1 VIRFKT
7 GDGFEAPRVTD
18 LGGSD
23 RYDSWKDPFTGN
35 GFTKAGDDVIPE
47 WQPAGGNPAE
57 MREGAEMWEI
67 LDNGNQRL
75 VGVLD
80 NGQWVPV
87 R

>member
-1 VIRFKT
+1 
-7 GDGFEAPRVTD
+7 
-18 LGGSD
+18 
-23 RYDSWKDPFTGN
+23 
-35 GFTKAGDDVIPE
+35 
-47 WQPAGGNPAE
+47 

-80 NGQWVPV
+80 DGQWVPV